1 VQKAEKELTIG
12 SWQRAE
18 KKRAGGR
25 KELAIDNWELA
36 KKKSRRWKAVGRE
49 QKTR

>member
-1 VQKAEKELTIG
+1 VQKAE
-12 SWQRAE
+12 
-18 KKRAGGR
+18 